1 MHCRVIL
8 SIIFVLSLINSE
20 SVLADEAV
28 PFTERNGLKYVTVYM
43 NEVPMELVF
52 DTGSNNV
59 VLNSDGLLHIG
70 ITEFYDTRKVQS
82 HTAGGVTEGYI
93 IKLNSIRV
101 GNIQKND
108 YDIAYVPSSTA
119 NLLGASFFASY
130 SYYIDE
136 DYKVIRL
143 IPKGSYFFDRLEQ
156 PVVDQHTTGSGR
168 IEVEIGDEK
177 YIYEGGKLKRQGQD
191 TPKLEISR

>member
-1 MHCRVIL
+1 MHRSVIL
-8 SIIFVLSLINSE
+8 SIIFFLSLINIE

-28 PFTERNGLKYVTVYM
+28 PFTERNGLKYVTVYL

-52 DTGSNNV
+52 DTGSNQV

-70 ITEFYDTRKVQS
+70 IAEFDDTRKIQS
-82 HTAGGVTEGYI
+82 HTAGGVTDGYI
-93 IKLNSIRV
+93 IKLNSIRA
-101 GNIQKND
+101 GNIKKND
-108 YDIAYVPSSTA
+108 YDIAYIPSSTA

-156 PVVDQHTTGSGR
+156 PVVDHHTPGSGR
-168 IEVEIGDEK
+168 IEEVIGDK
-177 YIYEGGKLKRQGQD
+177 KHIIYEWGN
-191 TPKLEISR
+191 